1 MKPRSKFL
9 LGAGVVVLGVGALMA
24 EGIKDTGVYFLVP
37 SELAARAESDPSIY
51 NLGIRV
57 GGDVVKGSIE
67 RDLATQTITFQVTD
81 GDQTFP
87 VRYRGIA
94 PDTFT
99 DEVQVVVEGR
109 LMPSGTIEATNVL
122 AKCGS
127 RYEAVPSA

>member
-1 MKPRSKFL
+1 MI
-9 LGAGVVVLGVGALMA
+9 GVGALMA
-24 EGIKDTGVYFLVP
+24 EGIKDTGVYFLAP
-37 SELAARAESDPSIY
+37 SELAERVASDPSMY

-67 RDLATQTITFQVTD
+67 RDLATQTIRFQVTD
-81 GDQTFP
+81 GGHAYP
-87 VRYRGIA
+87 VSYRGIA